1 MPGDDQLNLDSALE
15 ELGEKSLQNIL
26 HTMLNTIETSKSQ
39 IFDIYEAAH
48 REVDASQRDL
58 EELTRQTK
66 EVIDEV
72 DALEQQEQQEKQRL
86 VRVSSSFSDYSEE
99 RIQQAYESV
108 KNVQVDLGI
117 ARERERQL
125 RQHRNQL
132 EVRLRH
138 LQKTVNAAQRLAMRI
153 GSMLN
158 FLGSQLSDVVSQLE
172 AASKNKFLS
181 AAIIRAQEEE
191 RLRVSRE
198 LHDGPAQDVANLMM
212 ETSIVERMV
221 DMDPD
226 DAKMNL
232 QAHRRHLKEC
242 LHSIRQIIFDMR
254 PMSLDELGL
263 VSAVEQLV
271 RQLHD
276 RLMLEVQLSVDGA
289 EIPVAP
295 HVKIGLFRIIQEG
308 LNNIIRH
315 AKTKRASLR
324 LLFTEA
330 AISVLIEDNGCGF
343 NLEEIPSNSD
353 PEKPD
358 DGHFGLLGMKERAV
372 IIGAQF
378 SVTSLPGQG
387 TKVHLRLPL
396 QPEEAPTLGDKKQEL
411 GQRRAKP
418 PGARR

>member
-1 MPGDDQLNLDSALE
+1 MPGDDNSIMDPALE
-15 ELGEKSLQNIL
+15 DLGEKSLQTIL
-26 HTMLNTIETSKSQ
+26 HTLLNTIETSKSQ
-39 IFDIYEAAH
+39 IFDVYDAAH
-48 REVDASQRDL
+48 REVDASQRNL
-58 EELTRQTK
+58 EELIRQTK

-72 DALEQQEQQEKQRL
+72 DALEKQEQQEKQRL
-86 VRVSSSFSDYSEE
+86 VRVSSSFADYSEE

-125 RQHRNQL
+125 RQQRNQL

-138 LQKTVNAAQRLAMRI
+138 LQKTVIAAQRLAMRI

-212 ETSIVERMV
+212 ETSIIERLV

-226 DAKMNL
+226 DARMNL
-232 QAHRRHLKEC
+232 QDHRRHLKDC

-254 PMSLDELGL
+254 PMSLDDLGL
-263 VSAVEQLV
+263 VAAVEQLV
-271 RQLHD
+271 RQMHD
-276 RLMLEVQLSVDGA
+276 RMMLEVKLSIDGN

-315 AKTKRASLR
+315 AGTKKAGLR

-330 AISVLIEDNGCGF
+330 AISILIEDNGRGF
-343 NLEEIPSNSD
+343 DLTSEPKSD
-353 PEKPD
+353 PDAQD

-372 IIGAQF
+372 IIGAQLN
-378 SVTSLPGQG
+378 VTSVPGQG

-396 QPEEAPTLGDKKQEL
+396 QPSAAPTLADKKQEMAE
-411 GQRRAKP
+411 RRAHAAEA
-418 PGARR
+418 GQ